1 MRAGVVTVR
10 HVLLALCE
18 MTAGTLEHQLVLVPL
33 VVLHHLG
40 EGQRLVGEGLPDG
53 RHELRV
59 LGQSGEGRPTAA
71 AHPPLQAEIL
81 SSLQFHH
88 KL

>member
-1 MRAGVVTVR
+1 MRTGVVTVG
-10 HVLLALCE
+10 HVFLALCE

-59 LGQSGEGRPTAA
+59 LGQPGEGRPTAT
-71 AHPPLQAEIL
+71 AHPHLQAEIL
-81 SSLQFHH
+81 ISWQFDH